1 MRTRTFIKSLTLG
14 AAAATLGLASFTA
27 QAKDTIRLGYVEWD
41 SCVAATNVAKAVLED
56 AGYEVK
62 TLAVTGALMF
72 QGLANGDLDAIVCAW
87 LPTTHEDYYEKTKD
101 KVENLGANMKSA
113 DLGLAVPDYVDFK
126 SIEDLT
132 DKDVAKSID
141 NKIIGID
148 PGAGLMRL
156 TGDVIDHYKLP
167 ETLVEGSDATM
178 TAVLAN
184 AIRQEKPVVVTS
196 WKPHWMWAEW
206 DLRYLDDPDN
216 VYGEPDEIDTLVR
229 KGLKDDQPKAYAV
242 LDAFELDGDARG
254 AVMAA
259 DREDGADP
267 DANARKWVE
276 DNKDITSKWLDAADE

>member
-1 MRTRTFIKSLTLG
+1 MQTRTFLKSLTLG
-14 AAAATLGLASFTA
+14 AAAATLALASFGA
-27 QAKDTIRLGYVEWD
+27 SAKDTIKLGYVEWD
-41 SCVAATNVAKAVLED
+41 SCVAATNVAKAMLED

-72 QGLANGDLDAIVCAW
+72 QGLANGDLDAILCAW
-87 LPTTHEDYYEKTKD
+87 LPTTHEDYYAKTRD
-101 KVENLGANMKSA
+101 KVENLGPNMKSA

-126 SIEDLT
+126 SITDLA
-132 DKDVAKSID
+132 DKDVAKSLG

-156 TGDVIDHYKLP
+156 TGEVIEHYKLP

-196 WKPHWMWAEW
+196 WTPHWMWAAWE
-206 DLRYLDDPDN
+206 LRYLEDPDN
-216 VYGEPDEIDTLVR
+216 IYGDPDEIDTLVR
-229 KGLKDDQPKAYAV
+229 KGLKEDHPKAYAV
-242 LDAFELDGDARG
+242 LDAIEVDGDARG
-254 AVMAA
+254 AIMVA

-267 DANARKWVE
+267 EANARQWIQ
-276 DNKDITSKWLDAADE
+276 DHADITSQWLEAAKE